1 MIPLTFNIRNSVGL
15 LLWGFSG
22 GSEVRVCLEHG
33 RPRFDPW
40 VGKIPWRRKWQPT
53 PEKKTSVLA
62 KTCIIKTIC
71 AFAKIQGSSPTPT
84 FISPH
89 SVINSCLHCLQNAP
103 RAWPIPHFT
112 RCSSS
117 NQDTITSALDL
128 NVAFQLISLFSF
140 LPPTSNLAT

>member
-53 PEKKTSVLA
+53 PENPMDRGAWQVTVHGIAESDTTERLKL
-62 KTCIIKTIC
+62 
-71 AFAKIQGSSPTPT
+71 SSLTGC
-84 FISPH
+84 FNGH
-89 SVINSCLHCLQNAP
+89 WGHRGEQRRCLC
-103 RAWPIPHFT
+103 
-112 RCSSS
+112 
-117 NQDTITSALDL
+117 
-128 NVAFQLISLFSF
+128 
-140 LPPTSNLAT
+140 